1 MKVTTV
7 EYSKVINL
15 GNYENE
21 KIGLVVELE
30 ENETPSDALIR
41 CRNYVKAL
49 SPRNKPSEFNY
60 QEAKELV
67 LRTDDF
73 TPKKIKEFQ
82 DTIDRY
88 ELSTFE
94 F

>member
-1 MKVTTV
+1 MKVITV

-21 KIGLVVELE
+21 KIGLMVELE
-30 ENETPSDALIR
+30 DGETPSDALVR

-49 SPRNKPSEFNY
+49 NPRNKPQKFEY
-60 QEAKELV
+60 EHAKECIE
-67 LRTDDF
+67 RTDDF
-73 TPKKIKEFQ
+73 SPKKIKEFQ

-88 ELSTFE
+88 ELSNVE